1 MSYLNVASANK
12 KFGNKTVLNNINIEI
27 EEGEFLCLLGPSG
40 CGKTTLLRIIAGLE
54 ELDSGKVFLKN
65 NDITKLSPDKRG
77 FGIVFQSYALF
88 PNMTAYK
95 NIAFALEQ
103 KKISKKD
110 ICLKVEEVLEI
121 VGLDAEANKYP
132 EELSGGQQQRVALA
146 RAIAL
151 EPKFLLLDEPMSALD
166 AKVRTKLRMDIKKLQ
181 RKLKIT
187 TIMVT
192 HDQEEAITMAD
203 RIAVLN
209 GGDIM
214 QIGTPQEVYEKPE
227 NLFTA
232 KFIGETNCIDMGN
245 EIYTVRPEYVNVSKT
260 DKHGYEGIVSNV
272 EFRGSFVRIEIDPK
286 EKAIED
292 LIISDIPIREWM
304 GLNINEGDKVKFSF
318 RDNHYMKYEISKGA

>member
-1 MSYLNVASANK
+1 MSYLKVNGARKNYGSK
-12 KFGNKTVLNNINIEI
+12 KVLNNINLEI

-40 CGKTTLLRIIAGLE
+40 CGKTTLLRMIAGLE
-54 ELDSGKVFLKN
+54 DLDGGSIYLGGK
-65 NDITKLSPDKRG
+65 DITNVSPDKRG

-95 NIAFALEQ
+95 NIAFALKQ
-103 KKISKKD
+103 KKMKNSDIDKK
-110 ICLKVEEVLEI
+110 VREVLEI
-121 VGLDAEANKYP
+121 VGLSSESDKYP
-132 EELSGGQQQRVALA
+132 RELSGGQQQRIAIA

-166 AKVRTKLRMDIKKLQ
+166 AKVRNKLRLDIKRLQ

-203 RIAVLN
+203 RIVVLN

-214 QIGTPQEVYEKPE
+214 QIGTPQDIYEKPE

-232 KFIGETNCIDMGN
+232 KFIGDTNCINIDDY
-245 EIYTVRPEYVNVSKT
+245 IYTVRPEHISVSKGNT
-260 DKHGYEGIVSNV
+260 LRYKGKIINI
-272 EFRGSFVRIEIDPK
+272 EFRGSFVRVEIEPK
-286 EKAIED
+286 ENAITD
-292 LIISDIPIREWM
+292 LIISDIPIKEWM
-304 GLNINEGDKVKFSF
+304 VLALKEQDSISF
-318 RDNHYMKYEISKGA
+318 NFKDEHYMKYNISKGA

>member
-1 MSYLNVASANK
+1 MSYLKIKGACKSFGDK
-12 KFGNKTVLNNINIEI
+12 KVLNNINIDI
-27 EEGEFLCLLGPSG
+27 KEGEFLCLLGPSG

-54 ELDSGKVFLKN
+54 DLDSGSVYLQEDN
-65 NDITKLSPDKRG
+65 ITKLAPDKRG

-95 NIAFALEQ
+95 NIAFALKQ
-103 KKISKKD
+103 KKLGKEEIDKKV
-110 ICLKVEEVLEI
+110 KEVLEV
-121 VGLDAEANKYP
+121 VGLIGEADKYP
-132 EELSGGQQQRVALA
+132 RELSGGQQQRIAIA

-260 DKHGYEGIVSNV
+260 DKHGYEGIVSTV

-286 EKAIED
+286 EKAIDD

>member
-1 MSYLNVASANK
+1 MSYLKIKGACKSFGDK
-12 KFGNKTVLNNINIEI
+12 KVLNNINIDI
-27 EEGEFLCLLGPSG
+27 KEGEFLCLLGPSG

-54 ELDSGKVFLKN
+54 DLDSGSVYLQEDN
-65 NDITKLSPDKRG
+65 ITKLAPDKRG

-95 NIAFALEQ
+95 NIAFALKQ
-103 KKISKKD
+103 KKLGKEEIDKKV
-110 ICLKVEEVLEI
+110 KEVLEV
-121 VGLDAEANKYP
+121 VGLIGEADKYP
-132 EELSGGQQQRVALA
+132 RELSGGQQQRIAIA